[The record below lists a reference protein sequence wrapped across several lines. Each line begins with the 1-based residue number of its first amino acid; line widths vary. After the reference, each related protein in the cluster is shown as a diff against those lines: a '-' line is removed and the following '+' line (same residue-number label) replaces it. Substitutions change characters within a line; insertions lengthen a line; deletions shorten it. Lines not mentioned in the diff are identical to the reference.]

1 MTIFCVIKNVF
12 QSSVHY
18 SITYIRSRYIHRSS
32 KYVEIQLGYVTK
44 PASLAESS
52 RRCHGGRLQTHTHAV
67 MCGVALRDLILNV
80 TLLVSV
86 ALARCICILCSIS
99 ESRYIETHRVAEIHY
114 KPGPHE
120 IQIHPEQRP
129 DPLQISPCCLLINNP
144 VANQFISEN
153 KLHCCL
159 KIACVTG
166 IILQGLDSLV
176 IIIYLFPLTKPGW

>member
-1 MTIFCVIKNVF
+1 MTIFCVIKYVF

-18 SITYIRSRYIHRSS
+18 SITYIRSRYIHSNS

-80 TLLVSV
+80 TLLVSI

-99 ESRYIETHRVAEIHY
+99 ESRYIETHRVAENT
-114 KPGPHE
+114 
-120 IQIHPEQRP
+120 
-129 DPLQISPCCLLINNP
+129 LQTCPPQSIC
-144 VANQFISEN
+144 
-153 KLHCCL
+153 H
-159 KIACVTG
+159 
-166 IILQGLDSLV
+166 
-176 IIIYLFPLTKPGW
+176 